1 MTRINL
7 LRHNCKK
14 NGFARMLQTFIM
26 KGKNELKDQC
36 PFYWVLPGGNSY
48 NGNIHYF
55 TFWGIRITIDTTKK
69 KDLWTV

>member
-7 LRHNCKK
+7 LRHTCGLTNAIQLMMDPKHVK
-14 NGFARMLQTFIM
+14 S
-26 KGKNELKDQC
+26 KC
-36 PFYWVLPGGNSY
+36 PFYWMLPGGNSY